1 MAESRSR
8 QSTSYSSYSTSHER
22 TTSQYPTTSYNT
34 GQQRTSKTNTTSYN
48 RGASNRVHELLGY
61 NDTTTESRTGARSGS
76 RPATARPRTGV
87 STLGVENQE
96 IICAVSESRGIA
108 PTVGIAFVNLDTGE
122 AVLSQ
127 FSDSQTYVKLV
138 HKLMVFNPSN
148 ICIVATASN
157 PKSKLFSIIEEQ
169 LEDIGCLL
177 TLLDRKYW
185 AETAGLEYIQQ
196 LGFPEDIESIKTA
209 VTGNYFAVC
218 SFAAALKYTEFG
230 MLKTFPYHSLRIKY
244 EPPEGSM
251 MIDLMTIKSLELVQ
265 NLCNPKSKD
274 CLFGLLNETLTP
286 MGMRLLRSNL
296 LQPLTNQETLNKR
309 YDAVEELSTKEEMFF
324 AVRAALKPFLDV
336 DRILTQLI
344 IIPKEPNL
352 HDTEQS
358 INNVIMLKHFI
369 AHVRPMWEALT
380 GCRCE
385 IIAEIQRICAPENVE
400 TVIGLISDTI
410 NEDTMYANQA
420 LDLQNQRTYSV
431 KSGVNGLLD
440 VARQTYKEAT
450 TDTLQHMDD
459 MSQEHNL
466 PFQTK
471 FDNSRAFFFRLR
483 EHELEDRA
491 LPAVFINVFRKKDVL
506 ECQTLELVQRNQRV
520 RDAHSEVML
529 MSDGLIKEL
538 IANVREH
545 MSGLFK
551 ICECVAMLDMLAAFA
566 QLVTSQDYSRPAM
579 SKTLAI
585 RAGRHPIRE
594 KIHKAKFI
602 PNDVYATQQA
612 RFQVITGCNMSGKS
626 TYIRT
631 VALMTVM
638 AQIGSFVP
646 AQYAAFPITRQLFAR
661 VSMDDSIGANV
672 STFAAE
678 MRETAFILKNIDR
691 NSMAIID
698 ELGRGTSIRDGLA
711 IAIAIAEALVES
723 RALVWFATHFRDLS
737 NILSERNGVVNLHLS
752 VKISPNRMEMLY
764 KIASGTLKEEHYGL
778 QLARILPFPE
788 EVIEHA
794 EVVSHTIE
802 AQVKK
807 RKEHS
812 VGVVHARRRKLLLNL
827 EEHLH
832 QARDGT
838 MSDENLKKWL
848 EDLQMEFV
856 KSMAALEEEEKRIV
870 RGEYDESEDE
880 MTVGEEGE
888 TEDQNDADDGDGS
901 TVDGTATDSGQ
912 RADDEAMSNYILD
925 QDLDADKE
933 NQAPPTTARSG
944 GDFVVEEAG
953 PSTTTQS
960 TIIQVSQGRNAHS
973 RHQQRRD
980 PRSMPGRVPLRT
992 LS

>member
-8 QSTSYSSYSTSHER
+8 QSTSCSSYSTSHER

-48 RGASNRVHELLGY
+48 RSASNRVHELLGY

-157 PKSKLFSIIEEQ
+157 PKSKLFSIVEEH
-169 LEDIGCLL
+169 LEDIGCLI

-196 LGFPEDIESIKTA
+196 LGFPEDIEAIKTA

-218 SFAAALKYTEFG
+218 SFAAALKYTELG
-230 MLKTFPYHSLRIKY
+230 MLKTFPYHSLRIRY

-369 AHVRPMWEALT
+369 AHVRPIFEALT

-400 TVIGLISDTI
+400 TVVGLISDTI
-410 NEDTMYANQA
+410 NDDTMYANQA

-491 LPAVFINVFRKKDVL
+491 LPAVFINVFRKKDVI

-529 MSDGLIKEL
+529 MSDRLIKEL

-566 QLVTSQDYSRPAM
+566 QLVTFQDYSRPAM

-638 AQIGSFVP
+638 AQVGSFVP

-661 VSMDDSIGANV
+661 VSMDDSIEANV
-672 STFAAE
+672 STFAVE

-691 NSMAIID
+691 NSMAIVD
-698 ELGRGTSIRDGLA
+698 ELGRGTSTRDGLA

-737 NILSERNGVVNLHLS
+737 NILSERNGVVNLHLA
-752 VKISPNRMEMLY
+752 VKMSPNRMEMLY
-764 KIASGTLKEEHYGL
+764 KVASGTLKEEHYGL
-778 QLARILPFPE
+778 QLAKILPFPS

-794 EVVSHTIE
+794 ELVSHTIE

-807 RKEHS
+807 RKDHS
-812 VGVVHARRRKLLLNL
+812 IGVVHARRRKLLLNL

-848 EDLQMEFV
+848 QDLQMEFV
-856 KSMAALEEEEKRIV
+856 NRMSALEEEEKKIV
-870 RGEYDESEDE
+870 NGDYDEDE
-880 MTVGEEGE
+880 MTAVEEE
-888 TEDQNDADDGDGS
+888 ADAEVEDQNHVNDGEES
-901 TVDGTATDSGQ
+901 TRDETTTISAQHAG
-912 RADDEAMSNYILD
+912 DEAMSNYTLH
-925 QDLDADKE
+925 QDPEADKE
-933 NQAPPTTARSG
+933 NQPPIPSRSG

-953 PSTTTQS
+953 PSTQS
-960 TIIQVSQGRNAHS
+960 TTIHVSQS

-980 PRSMPGRVPLRT
+980 PRTMFARAPLRT